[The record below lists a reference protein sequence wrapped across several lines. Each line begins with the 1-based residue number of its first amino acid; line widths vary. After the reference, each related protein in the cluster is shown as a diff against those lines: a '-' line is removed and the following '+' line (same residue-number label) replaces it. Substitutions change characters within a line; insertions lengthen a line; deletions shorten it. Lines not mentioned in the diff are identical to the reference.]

1 MDGRLILVKDISAG
15 LFVASTGLEWV
26 FVNER
31 DGSVVSFNVLSL
43 RMVVDWLAKG
53 VVRVVAVAN
62 EKDVVEWSLGPPQL
76 ITHSSIV
83 SKLFSFPWQPPN
95 TKSLQ
100 VSSLLS
106 K

>member
-1 MDGRLILVKDISAG
+1 MLVNAISEG
-15 LFVASTGLEWV
+15 FFVESTLLERFLFIDC
-26 FVNER
+26 
-31 DGSVVSFNVLSL
+31 DGSVVKRNVLSL
-43 RMVVDWLAKG
+43 NLVEDWSEKG

-76 ITHSSIV
+76 ITHSSMV

-95 TKSLQ
+95 TKSLH

>member
-1 MDGRLILVKDISAG
+1 MLVKAISEG
-15 LFVASTGLEWV
+15 FFVESTLLERFLFIDC
-26 FVNER
+26 
-31 DGSVVSFNVLSL
+31 DGSVVKRNVLSL
-43 RMVVDWLAKG
+43 RIVEDWSEKG

-95 TKSLQ
+95 TKSLH